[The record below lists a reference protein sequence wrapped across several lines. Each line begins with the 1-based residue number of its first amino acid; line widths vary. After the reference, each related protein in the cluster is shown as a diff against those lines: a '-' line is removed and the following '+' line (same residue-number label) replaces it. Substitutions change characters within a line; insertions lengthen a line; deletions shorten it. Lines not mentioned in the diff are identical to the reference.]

1 MKYTELGNSK
11 IKISKFALGTWP
23 FAGGDLW
30 GEQDDSD
37 SIDAVNESIENGIN
51 FFDTAPGYGEG
62 RSEEVLGKALFK
74 KRQTNII
81 GTKVPANDLSPKDI
95 RKACEMSLKR
105 LKTDYIDLY
114 QIHWP
119 NHDLL
124 IDDSVN
130 ELKKLKD
137 EGKILTLGVS
147 NFGIKDFTEITDL
160 TEVVTNQLPYN
171 GFWRAIE
178 FEIKPLCV
186 SKGSGVICYS
196 PLAQGLLTGRYRKVE
211 DVPDGVSRSRLFSK
225 DTSKLCRHKD
235 FGCEDLLFDCID
247 KLINLS
253 NTYNLDP
260 AVMSL
265 CWLKKQKGV
274 ISMLVGAR
282 NKNEVIL
289 NKSSF
294 ENEISDE
301 ISTLFN
307 EITEPIK
314 NHIGDNPDMWNATS
328 WYR

>member
-1 MKYTELGNSK
+1 MKYTELGQSK
-11 IKISKFALGTWP
+11 INISQFALGCWP
-23 FAGGDLW
+23 FAGGELW
-30 GEQDDSD
+30 GKQDDSD

-62 RSEEVLGKALFK
+62 RSEEVLGTALLN
-74 KRQTNII
+74 KRQSNII
-81 GTKVPANDLSPKDI
+81 GTKVPPSDLSPKNI
-95 RKACEMSLKR
+95 RKACEDSLKR

-119 NHDLL
+119 NHDLP
-124 IDDSVN
+124 INDSVN
-130 ELKKLKD
+130 ELKKLKE
-137 EGKILTLGVS
+137 EGKILTIGVS
-147 NFGIKDFTEITDL
+147 NFGKKDFTEISEL
-160 TEVVTNQLPYN
+160 TEVVANQLPYN

-186 SKGSGVICYS
+186 LKGSGIICYS

-235 FGCEDLLFDCID
+235 SGCEGLLFDCID

-253 NTYNLDP
+253 NTYEIDP

-282 NKNEVIL
+282 NKKEVIL

-294 ENEISDE
+294 EKEISDE
-301 ISTLFN
+301 ISNLYN

-314 NHIGDNPDMWNATS
+314 NHIGDNPDMWNAIS
-328 WYR
+328 EYR

>member
-235 FGCEDLLFDCID
+235 SGCEDLLFDCID
-247 KLINLS
+247 AFFLI
-253 NTYNLDP
+253 
-260 AVMSL
+260 
-265 CWLKKQKGV
+265 
-274 ISMLVGAR
+274 
-282 NKNEVIL
+282 
-289 NKSSF
+289 
-294 ENEISDE
+294 
-301 ISTLFN
+301 
-307 EITEPIK
+307 
-314 NHIGDNPDMWNATS
+314 
-328 WYR
+328 

>member
-1 MKYTELGNSK
+1 M
-11 IKISKFALGTWP
+11 
-23 FAGGDLW
+23 
-30 GEQDDSD
+30 
-37 SIDAVNESIENGIN
+37 
-51 FFDTAPGYGEG
+51 
-62 RSEEVLGKALFK
+62 
-74 KRQTNII
+74 
-81 GTKVPANDLSPKDI
+81 
-95 RKACEMSLKR
+95 
-105 LKTDYIDLY
+105 
-114 QIHWP
+114 
-119 NHDLL
+119 
-124 IDDSVN
+124 
-130 ELKKLKD
+130 
-137 EGKILTLGVS
+137 
-147 NFGIKDFTEITDL
+147 
-160 TEVVTNQLPYN
+160 PYN

-186 SKGSGVICYS
+186 SKRSGVICYS

-211 DVPDGVSRSRLFSK
+211 DVPDGVSRSRLFFK

-235 FGCEDLLFDCID
+235 SGCEDLLFDCID

-282 NKNEVIL
+282 NKKEVIL